1 MQAKIIR
8 TAVLLGGL
16 LAAGAAA
23 AHPGHGGHTLTD
35 GLAHAFA
42 LDHLLAVLAV
52 GLWAV
57 LALPVGRAWQGPTL
71 FLLALPLAALLRL
84 TGFMLPFMQWA
95 LALSV
100 LLFGVLLLLAAT
112 RQRLPLGVGLT
123 LVLLAGLLHG
133 LSHGFAAPGAGLAA
147 YALGIMLA
155 TAALHAVGMA
165 VGLGVQHW
173 LTERSR
179 QMAVTGLGGALL
191 AGGGLLLAGHLAA

>member
-71 FLLALPLAALLRL
+71 FLLALPLAALDRKSTRL
-84 TGFMLPFMQWA
+84 N
-95 LALSV
+95 S
-100 LLFGVLLLLAAT
+100 
-112 RQRLPLGVGLT
+112 
-123 LVLLAGLLHG
+123 
-133 LSHGFAAPGAGLAA
+133 SH
-147 YALGIMLA
+147 
-155 TAALHAVGMA
+155 
-165 VGLGVQHW
+165 
-173 LTERSR
+173 
-179 QMAVTGLGGALL
+179 
-191 AGGGLLLAGHLAA
+191 

>member
-71 FLLALPLAALLRL
+71 FLLALPLAALLGL

-147 YALGIMLA
+147 YALGIVAA
-155 TAALHAVGMA
+155 TAALHGAGMLL
-165 VGLGVQHW
+165 GLGVQRW
-173 LTERSR
+173 LSERSR
-179 QMAVTGLGGALL
+179 QIAVTGLGGAML